1 MEVKLSLYKKAPAEK
16 YHTFSQKWYLLAK
29 AYYSAR
35 FKPPHCF
42 NIQMFH
48 SKDQKTHVHYLSLL
62 SHKPQKIKVS
72 LKADKRFQYLWFQ
85 RIDTNWFSTASKHA
99 NPSILWL
106 YCFFSNT
113 ICFIRLFVASKSIF
127 VANDLIVLF

>member
-1 MEVKLSLYKKAPAEK
+1 LEVKLSLYKKAPAGR

-29 AYYSAR
+29 AYYSVN
-35 FKPPHCF
+35 FKLPHCF

-72 LKADKRFQYLWFQ
+72 LKADKRFQY
-85 RIDTNWFSTASKHA
+85 S
-99 NPSILWL
+99 P
-106 YCFFSNT
+106 
-113 ICFIRLFVASKSIF
+113 
-127 VANDLIVLF
+127 